1 MVVIWEIECQSP
13 FEIWH
18 EDGSFA
24 SMNAAYSVVEELR
37 LSAVMSSVLLIKD
50 TYKAKLIDKNTFIS
64 KIINTLEKHYI
75 LSYTPCYV

>member
-1 MVVIWEIECQSP
+1 
-13 FEIWH
+13 
-18 EDGSFA
+18 
-24 SMNAAYSVVEELR
+24 MNAAYSVVEELR

-75 LSYTPCYV
+75 